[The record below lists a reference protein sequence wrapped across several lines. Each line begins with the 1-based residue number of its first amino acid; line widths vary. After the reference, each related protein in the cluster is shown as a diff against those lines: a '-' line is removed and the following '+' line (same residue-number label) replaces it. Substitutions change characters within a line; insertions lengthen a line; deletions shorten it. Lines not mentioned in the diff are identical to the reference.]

1 MPLSAP
7 LRILAVDDEPAI
19 LQLISAHLWL
29 DGHSVGTAD
38 DGVDGLAQF
47 LQEPWDV
54 VLTDRLMPNMGGEH
68 LAAAIKKVNPG
79 TPVIMVTG
87 SLEPAP
93 DDELR
98 LPNVDK
104 IVLKPFSSE
113 RLREALSHVTTTP
126 PRLPLAG

>member
-1 MPLSAP
+1 MSLSVP

-38 DGVDGLAQF
+38 DGVEALAQF
-47 LQEPWDV
+47 LQGPWDV
-54 VLTDRLMPNMGGEH
+54 VLTDRLMPKMGGEH
-68 LAAAIKKVNPG
+68 LAAAIKKVNPE

-87 SLEPAP
+87 SLEPKP
-93 DDELR
+93 DEELR

-113 RLREALSHVTTTP
+113 RLRAALSDVTTKSSTD
-126 PRLPLAG
+126 L